1 LFLLAQEAKATEAE
15 IKLLDAERDY
25 YIALAKLQA
34 VLGLD
39 PLEQSMNIAMAS
51 EEMASEEMASG
62 DASALEKEDVSASR
76 IENN

>member
-1 LFLLAQEAKATEAE
+1 
-15 IKLLDAERDY
+15 
-25 YIALAKLQA
+25 

-51 EEMASEEMASG
+51 EEMASEEMASEEMASG
-62 DASALEKEDVSASR
+62 DASAPEKEDVSASR

>member
-1 LFLLAQEAKATEAE
+1 
-15 IKLLDAERDY
+15 
-25 YIALAKLQA
+25 